1 MRRKGSSS
9 RQILGATVV
18 EYVLLTVI
26 ILGILVILSQISGAF
41 NDTFGQ
47 LASFIGP

>member
-1 MRRKGSSS
+1 MTARRFIGDSS
-9 RQILGATVV
+9 GATIV

-47 LASFIGP
+47 LASFIGG